1 MSELHDDDNVG
12 QAREWGPRGTAAAT
26 FAARLS
32 FENVSLHYGGLEA
45 VSDVSFELQPGE
57 IVCLLGPSGCGKT
70 TLLRIAA
77 GVEKPQGGRVL
88 LDGHVVASTD
98 VFVPPEKRNVGL
110 MFQDY
115 ALFPH
120 LSIIQNVAFGLQ
132 NLAKSEMLAEAR
144 IALKRVGLQD
154 FENSYPHALSGG
166 EQQRVALAR
175 ALVPRP
181 AVVLMDEP
189 FSGLDQRLRDS
200 VRHETLILLK
210 ETRASSMLVTHD
222 PVEAMGM
229 ADRILL
235 MRRGRLVQ
243 SGTPDELY
251 RRPVDP
257 EAARFFCDFNELSGR
272 VKSGEVATALGRFAA
287 PGIAEGQDALV
298 MLRPQG
304 IRRAR
309 DGDRSTREA
318 QVLDVRF
325 LGDHL
330 ELTLQFSDLERPILS
345 RIPIGAAIAEGDVLA
360 FTIDKDHALVFA
372 SKSA

>member
-1 MSELHDDDNVG
+1 MSVLQNHSQE
-12 QAREWGPRGTAAAT
+12 AKPREWGPRGTAAAT
-26 FAARLS
+26 FAARMS
-32 FENVSLHYGGLEA
+32 FRHVSLAYGGLEA
-45 VSDVSFELQPGE
+45 VSDVSFELRPGE

-77 GVEKPQGGRVL
+77 GVERPQSGEVL
-88 LDGHVVASTD
+88 LDGQVVASAD

-120 LSIIQNVAFGLQ
+120 LSIIENVAFGLQ
-132 NLAKSEMLAEAR
+132 NMARSEVMDEAR

-154 FENSYPHALSGG
+154 YEASYPHGLSGG

-181 AVVLMDEP
+181 GVMLMDEP

-243 SGTPDELY
+243 AGTPDELY
-251 RRPVDP
+251 RHPVDP
-257 EAARFFCDFNELSGR
+257 EAARFFCDFNEIPGKVEKGTVSTPMGDFPA
-272 VKSGEVATALGRFAA
+272 G
-287 PGIAEGQDALV
+287 GIADGSDVVV
-298 MLRPQG
+298 MIRPQG

-309 DGDRSTREA
+309 SGDKTSREG
-318 QVLDVRF
+318 QVLDARF
-325 LGDHL
+325 LGDYH
-330 ELTLQFSDLERPILS
+330 ELTIQFHGLDQSILS
-345 RIPIGAAIAEGDVLA
+345 RMPLGEPVSQGDVLA
-360 FTIDKDHALVFA
+360 FTIDSEHVLVFDSNVA
-372 SKSA
+372 

>member
-1 MSELHDDDNVG
+1 MATGEDRDTKADVPG
-12 QAREWGPRGTAAAT
+12 WGPRGTAAAT

-32 FENVSLHYGGLEA
+32 FEHVTKTFGTYEA
-45 VSDVSFELQPGE
+45 VNDVSFELLPGE
-57 IVCLLGPSGCGKT
+57 IVCLLGPSGCGKS

-77 GVEKPQGGRVL
+77 GVERPQAGRVL
-88 LDGHVVASTD
+88 LDGEVVAGPG

-120 LSIIQNVAFGLQ
+120 LTIIENVAFGLQ
-132 NLAKSEMLAEAR
+132 NLGRTEMLAEAR
-144 IALKRVGLQD
+144 NALKRVGL
-154 FENSYPHALSGG
+154 EKYEANYPHALSGG

-189 FSGLDQRLRDS
+189 FTGLDQRLRDS

-235 MRRGRLVQ
+235 MRRGQLVQ
-243 SGTPDELY
+243 SGAADDLY
-251 RRPVDP
+251 RHPVDP
-257 EAARFFCDFNELSGR
+257 EAARFFCDFNELSGTVSAGR
-272 VKSGEVATALGRFAA
+272 VTTGLGDVAA
-287 PGIAEGQDALV
+287 PGLKDGARVLV
-298 MLRPQG
+298 MIRPQG

-309 DGDRSTREA
+309 KNDGGAREA
-318 QVLDVRF
+318 QVVDARFFGDFYDLSVKFQELD
-325 LGDHL
+325 
-330 ELTLQFSDLERPILS
+330 EPMLS
-345 RIPIGAAIAEGDVLA
+345 RVTLGEPISVGAVLA
-360 FTIDKDHALVFA
+360 FTIDDDHVLVFE
-372 SKSA
+372 K

>member
-1 MSELHDDDNVG
+1 MSVLQDRGNG
-12 QAREWGPRGTAAAT
+12 SQAREWGPRGTAAAT

-32 FENVSLHYGGLEA
+32 FENVSLAYGVLEA
-45 VSDVSFELQPGE
+45 VNDVSFELKPGE

-77 GVEKPQGGRVL
+77 GVERPQTGRVL
-88 LDGHVVASTD
+88 LDGQTVAGPG

-110 MFQDY
+110 MFQDF

-120 LSIIQNVAFGLQ
+120 LSIIENVGFGLQ

-144 IALKRVGLQD
+144 LALKRVGLQD
-154 FENSYPHALSGG
+154 FENNYPHALSGG

-243 SGTPDELY
+243 AGTPDELFHQ
-251 RRPVDP
+251 PADP
-257 EAARFFCDFNELSGR
+257 EAARFFCDFNEMTGV
-272 VKSGEVATALGRFAA
+272 VKAGKVGTILGKFAA
-287 PGIAEGQDALV
+287 QGLAEGEDALV
-298 MLRPQG
+298 MMRPQG

-309 DGDRSTREA
+309 EDDKAAFKG
-318 QVLDVRF
+318 QVQDVRF
-325 LGDHL
+325 LGDYY
-330 ELTLQFSDLERPILS
+330 ELTIQFEGMERTVLS
-345 RIPIGAAIAEGDVLA
+345 RIAIGAPLARGEVLP
-360 FTIDKDHALVFA
+360 FTIDKDHVLVFA
-372 SKSA
+372 SKPS

>member
-1 MSELHDDDNVG
+1 MSASRDHDDLTRE
-12 QAREWGPRGTAAAT
+12 REWGPRGTAAAT

-32 FENVSLHYGGLEA
+32 FEHVSLAYGGLEA
-45 VSDVSFELQPGE
+45 VNDVSFELRPGE
-57 IVCLLGPSGCGKT
+57 VVCLLGPSGCGKT

-77 GVEKPQGGRVL
+77 GVERPQSGRVL
-88 LDGHVVASTD
+88 LDGQVVASAET
-98 VFVPPEKRNVGL
+98 FVPPERRNVGL

-120 LSIIQNVAFGLQ
+120 LTIIENVAFGLQ
-132 NLAKSEMLAEAR
+132 NLAKAEMLAEAR
-144 IALKRVGLQD
+144 NALKRVGLQD
-154 FENSYPHALSGG
+154 YENNYPHALSGG

-235 MRRGRLVQ
+235 MRHGKLVQ
-243 SGTPDELY
+243 AGTPDELY
-251 RRPVDP
+251 RQPVDP
-257 EAARFFCDFNELSGR
+257 EVARFFCDFNEIRGT
-272 VKSGEVATALGRFAA
+272 VKAGKVQTPLGVFDAPALADGE
-287 PGIAEGQDALV
+287 DALV
-298 MLRPQG
+298 MIRPQG
-304 IRRAR
+304 VRRVRKA
-309 DGDRSTREA
+309 DKQSKKG
-318 QVLDVRF
+318 QVIDARF
-325 LGDHL
+325 LGDFH
-330 ELTLQFSDLERPILS
+330 ELNIQFHGMDRPILS
-345 RIPIGAAIAEGDVLA
+345 RVPLGDPVAKGDVLA
-360 FTIDKDHALVFA
+360 FTIDGDHVLVFDSRKA
-372 SKSA
+372 